1 MPIQYYCG
9 ITMNQNSIVTPV
21 IDPLGTAP
29 SVGTEVEGQQYY
41 NTATNLMYFWNG
53 TAWVEMDGTGS
64 GVLSISI
71 AAAGTNAGG
80 INTSLVIDSSTS
92 ANTLQPMQFGGSA
105 NIGMVPDASGGTDS
119 VKFLKGDGTW
129 ATPGGGGTM
138 SNWLIEADGANS
150 QTVSDGDTLDIVGS
164 TYITAVASA
173 VAAGNYMV
181 TISHDLTS
189 RTDTASAA
197 SPAYGAAFTAVDSV
211 TTNSTGHVTALNLKT
226 VTLPAASS
234 RWTAVGETGSE
245 VVSYGDT
252 VNFLNDTN
260 GGIDTKVDTST
271 ADVSVI
277 FQMDVQDLTTNA
289 APATGDF
296 IPLSPAAGGGTTKAT
311 IANIIALAPQGTVE
325 SVAGGTYLTNSGSAT
340 AVVLNHDLTSRS
352 DTTSTASPAA
362 GATFTAVD
370 SVTSNSTGHVT
381 ALNLKTVTL
390 PTDTNTTY
398 ALDKAAGSTNLI
410 LSAGGTT
417 QDTIQFTAKNSSFT
431 VTGVTEDVYAFGLAD
446 DVTIATSLT
455 VSGNAVDALDIVG
468 KGQSAAT
475 LGTDVATTLTTKGYV
490 DGLVEGGLTF
500 LGTFRADTGIILSGG
515 NIGLYLYNVPGGAG
529 TRVAI
534 TVGDYYVVATA
545 GGDFYANTSYP
556 LDIGDSII
564 GVEAAVADAS
574 VVTDWSLVSQGV
586 TVNAFSNTN
595 TGSTYIDFSTVNT
608 NATGAVDIGYADLN
622 AADGTSD
629 TNTRFL
635 SKDNTWDVP
644 SYTVDTTYSAGTGLT
659 LTGTVFD
666 ANVDGTQSVAAN
678 TSSTTASRTY
688 NVQVSSTDKL
698 VVNVPWVDTTV
709 TYSTM
714 TSTVLGLGKL
724 FSDTEQS
731 VAATA
736 VSATASRTYGV
747 QMNSSDQLVV
757 NVPWVDTNTNTVT
770 SVTASAVNNR
780 LGLEI
785 TPTTGA
791 VVAGL
796 NIVGQTNLASADA
809 VDADE
814 LLIYDST
821 NTTNKAITLAELHS
835 YNNYAVTISAMG
847 TVTHS
852 LNSFDIIVQLYNA
865 TTYETI
871 EACVDRATKDTVAI
885 SGSVFP
891 AGNIRVLVSKIG

>member
-138 SNWLIEADGANS
+138 STWLIEADGANS
-150 QTVSDGDTLDIVGS
+150 QTVSDGDTLDVVGS
-164 TYITAVASA
+164 TYLTSVASSP
-173 VAAGNYMV
+173 AANNFMV
-181 TISHDLTS
+181 QISHDLTS
-189 RTDTASAA
+189 RTDTTSAA
-197 SPAYGAAFTAVDSV
+197 SPAYGAAFSAVDSV

-271 ADVSVI
+271 ADVSVLLK
-277 FQMDVQDLTTNA
+277 MDVNDLSTLA
-289 APATGDF
+289 SPATGDF
-296 IPLSPAAGGGTTKAT
+296 IPLADISDSGNTKKAT

-390 PTDTNTTY
+390 PSDTNTTY

-446 DVTIATSLT
+446 DVTIAGELT
-455 VSGNAVDALDIVG
+455 VSGT
-468 KGQSAAT
+468 GQSSFGGQVTIPQTPVA
-475 LGTDVATTLTTKGYV
+475 GTDAASKAYVLAQVGGVGAFQGGYNATT
-490 DGLVEGGLTF
+490 
-500 LGTFRADTGIILSGG
+500 
-515 NIGLYLYNVPGGAG
+515 NVPVITGASNI
-529 TRVAI
+529 ALNQ
-534 TVGDYYVVATA
+534 
-545 GGDFYANTSYP
+545 GDFY
-556 LDIGDSII
+556 
-564 GVEAAVADAS
+564 
-574 VVTDWSLVSQGV
+574 VVTIGGSFYTDTVEPGDLIFANADITASSSPASTAYTVVIADENIAGSGTTDGNTVKGVAGFNSAHFNVTANGWVSSDIYGG
-586 TVNAFSNTN
+586 
-595 TGSTYIDFSTVNT
+595 GSTLGIVPSGGGGTTFLR
-608 NATGAVDIGYADLN
+608 G
-622 AADGTSD
+622 DGTWVVPTD
-629 TNTRFL
+629 T
-635 SKDNTWDVP
+635 
-644 SYTVDTTYSAGTGLT
+644 DTTYTAGVGLT

-698 VVNVPWVDTTV
+698 VVNVPWSDSNTGLTSVGITETGNALTITNSPLTVNGNINIAGAGTSSQYIDGDLNLQTFPTIPQGDVTGVNASTSNDELGIIVASSTGPVPVVGLDIAGLTAIGDAGTTNGLTEADTLAI
-709 TYSTM
+709 Y
-714 TSTVLGLGKL
+714 
-724 FSDTEQS
+724 D
-731 VAATA
+731 
-736 VSATASRTYGV
+736 
-747 QMNSSDQLVV
+747 
-757 NVPWVDTNTNTVT
+757 VT
-770 SVTASAVNNR
+770 SPVGPINKKVT
-780 LGLEI
+780 
-785 TPTTGA
+785 
-791 VVAGL
+791 
-796 NIVGQTNLASADA
+796 VGQINRATS
-809 VDADE
+809 
-814 LLIYDST
+814 
-821 NTTNKAITLAELHS
+821 
-835 YNNYAVTISAMG
+835 YAVTISSMG

-852 LNSFDIIVQLYNA
+852 LNSFDVVVQLYND
-865 TTYETI
+865 TTKETI
-871 EACVDRATKDTVAI
+871 EACVDRATVDTVAI